1 MDSAQS
7 SRTVGYVGLGS
18 MGGRIAMHLCRVG
31 FKLAVYDI
39 DPEAVD
45 RLVAEGAFPVDS
57 LGQLVS
63 NADSIVV
70 CVDPEEV
77 VMEVVEALVPHLRR
91 GQSVIIQSSVAPSLL
106 SVVQEMVAPSG
117 AQLYDAP
124 VSGSID
130 DRLNGT
136 LSVLVGAKEGDI
148 ESDLPLLNAIGH
160 PMFFDVLGGG
170 EIAKL
175 CNNAIMTTTRTV
187 ASEVMNFAAAYGLS
201 EDSIRRAASISSGRS
216 WVLENWKYFD
226 KRLVDGETLRTSSK
240 QVEHILAAASARSV
254 SMKMLSAVREHGRGI
269 DSERLRLLRAS
280 DNEQPPSVPSD

>member
-39 DPEAVD
+39 DPKAVD
-45 RLVAEGAFPVDS
+45 RLVSEGAFPVDS
-57 LGQLVS
+57 LSQLVS

-77 VMEVVEALVPHLRR
+77 VMQVVEALVPHLRR

-106 SVVQEMVAPSG
+106 SVVQKMVAPSG

-201 EDSIRRAASISSGRS
+201 EDSICRAASISSGRS

-254 SMKMLSAVREHGRGI
+254 SMKMLSAVREHGRDI

-280 DNEQPPSVPSD
+280 GDEQPPSVPSD